1 MGLAVG
7 VGGSF
12 VGPADV
18 VGGSLVELAA
28 GLGGSLVGL
37 AVELGGLVVGL
48 AVGLGGLLVGVPLGV
63 GAPVGGVPVG
73 VGVPPGGVPV
83 GVGVPV
89 VGVPVGVGVPPAELF
104 VGVGVG
110 LGVPL
115 AWGRVDGGASV
126 ATTFAVRGW
135 EEPTADCC
143 PRSGTAVAMVT
154 GVLPGCATRWAGWLA
169 RVAGAWLTVGRTDCV
184 CTGTDPCMP
193 AKITPVAAMAAPA
206 NVAEAA

>member
-1 MGLAVG
+1 
-7 VGGSF
+7 
-12 VGPADV
+12 
-18 VGGSLVELAA
+18 VGGSLV
-28 GLGGSLVGL
+28 GP

-63 GAPVGGVPVG
+63 GVPVGGVPVG
-73 VGVPPGGVPV
+73 VGVPLGGVPV

-89 VGVPVGVGVPPAELF
+89 VGVPVGVGVPPVELL

-110 LGVPL
+110 LGVVVPL
-115 AWGRVDGGASV
+115 ARGRVDGGASV

-143 PRSGTAVAMVT
+143 PRSGAAVAMVT
-154 GVLPGCATRWAGWLA
+154 GVLLGCATRWAGWLERA
-169 RVAGAWLTVGRTDCV
+169 AGAWLTVGRTDCV
-184 CTGTDPCMP
+184 CAGTDPCMP